1 MISLSKRTRIHK
13 SMKKNIRLL
22 SPPIN
27 LTQSLNQNRQ
37 QILSPEL
44 VDQVIAGNRAAIR
57 LLIENLT
64 PVIQL
69 AVVHILKRCTQ
80 SYQHNHI
87 HLEVTDYCQEIF
99 ILIFKNNSKILRDWN
114 PDKGMNLK
122 SYISLITKRRVISSL
137 RNIKFTQS
145 LDDDTIDTNIDSF
158 LKTPDEESQFINR
171 HLLYRIIKSLKNE
184 ISSFGYE
191 IFVQIFLYGYSAE
204 EVASKMNLTKNSV
217 YVWKN
222 RLKAQAK
229 NISVQLENDSTLSSL
244 RNKQR
249 ETSKLRSIS

>member
-1 MISLSKRTRIHK
+1 
-13 SMKKNIRLL
+13 MKKNIRLL
-22 SPPIN
+22 SPPAN
-27 LTQSLNQNRQ
+27 LTQSPNVDHRQ
-37 QILSPEL
+37 SLSPEV
-44 VDQVIAGNRAAIR
+44 VDLAIAGNKTALR
-57 LLIENLT
+57 LLIEHLT

-80 SYQHNHI
+80 NYQHNHT

-99 ILIFKNNSKILRDWN
+99 ILMFKNDSKVLRDWN
-114 PDKGMNLK
+114 PNKGMNLK

-145 LDDDTIDTNIDSF
+145 LDDDTIDINIDSF
-158 LKTPDEESQFINR
+158 LKTPDEEAQFINR

-184 ISSFGYE
+184 ISVFGYE
-191 IFVQIFLYGYSAE
+191 IFIQIFLYGYSAD

-229 NISVQLENDSTLSSL
+229 NISDQLENGKPLSCSI
-244 RNKQR
+244 NKQR
-249 ETSKLRSIS
+249 KTNKLWSIS